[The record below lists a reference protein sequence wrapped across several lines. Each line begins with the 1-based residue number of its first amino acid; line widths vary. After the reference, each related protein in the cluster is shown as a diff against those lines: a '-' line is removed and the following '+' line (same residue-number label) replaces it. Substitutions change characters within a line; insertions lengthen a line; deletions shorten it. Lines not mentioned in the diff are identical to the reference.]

1 MKKYRKLIII
11 IALVLLFIVST
22 ISILYAFNLGSVSNN
37 ETLKEVKIESGMT
50 SLQIGSVLENNK
62 LIKSKDF
69 FVLYLKI
76 NKIND
81 LKAGS
86 YKLSESMNLKEIV
99 KVIRD
104 GNSFNEE
111 EITITFKEGIN
122 FRDIARVIDENTN
135 NTYDDVMN
143 ILNDKD
149 YLNSLMED
157 YWFITDEILDSDI
170 YYPLEGYLY
179 PDTYKFLNKDVTV
192 HEIFK
197 KLLDQMD
204 LVLSSYKEKIE
215 VLDFSVHEL
224 LTLASLAEKEVNN
237 GRDRSNVISVFL
249 NRIDKGISLGS
260 DVTTRYGLKLDD
272 TRALTKSE
280 YASSNPYNTRNL
292 DMLGLPA
299 SPISTISKSSIEAS
313 ISPNQTNYLYFISNI
328 KTDETFFFE
337 TSREFEA
344 KKKELANINNGY

>member
-149 YLNSLMED
+149 YLNSLIED
-157 YWFITDEILDSDI
+157 YWFITDEILASDI

-179 PDTYKFLNKDVTV
+179 PDTYKFL
-192 HEIFK
+192 
-197 KLLDQMD
+197 
-204 LVLSSYKEKIE
+204 
-215 VLDFSVHEL
+215 
-224 LTLASLAEKEVNN
+224 
-237 GRDRSNVISVFL
+237 
-249 NRIDKGISLGS
+249 
-260 DVTTRYGLKLDD
+260 
-272 TRALTKSE
+272 
-280 YASSNPYNTRNL
+280 
-292 DMLGLPA
+292 
-299 SPISTISKSSIEAS
+299 
-313 ISPNQTNYLYFISNI
+313 I
-328 KTDETFFFE
+328 KM
-337 TSREFEA
+337 
-344 KKKELANINNGY
+344 